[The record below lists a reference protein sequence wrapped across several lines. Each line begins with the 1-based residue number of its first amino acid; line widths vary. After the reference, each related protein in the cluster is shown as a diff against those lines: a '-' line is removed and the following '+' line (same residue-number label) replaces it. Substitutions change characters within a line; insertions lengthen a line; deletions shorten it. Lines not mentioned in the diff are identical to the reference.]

1 MVDRIAPR
9 PVTRN
14 VTTPSSTPQAS
25 AQQPVAQAQ
34 STPSNRV
41 GDSFGSASKA
51 GQHWGT
57 NKAQSLGAVTGPAAK
72 PNAQPADLRSK
83 VGTLEYYKARHDDF
97 VRRNP
102 GKTPPDYYL
111 GYGDKYANR
120 FLKETAPKL
129 SKGGQEWLQR
139 TFVALQGKIEDLRQK
154 DPAAFARLEQDPE
167 AFRKFAYGTHPDAYV
182 ESGLSKLPPGD
193 LVQIGLTPDFKDVL
207 TKDGIAQMVD
217 TGLRVGK
224 QWAGD
229 AIDAGKSWASNKV
242 KDAGNWIKNT
252 WKSIF

>member
-14 VTTPSSTPQAS
+14 VTTPSSTPQAT

-34 STPSNRV
+34 STPPNRV

-57 NKAQSLGAVTGPAAK
+57 KAQNLGAVTGPAAK
-72 PNAQPADLRSK
+72 PNAQQPADLRSK
-83 VGTLEYYKARHDDF
+83 VGTLEYYRARHDDF

-139 TFVALQGKIEDLRQK
+139 TFVALQSKIEDLRQK
-154 DPAAFARLEQDPE
+154 DPAAFARLEQDPD

-193 LVQIGLTPDFKDVL
+193 LVQIGLTPDVKDLL

-229 AIDAGKSWASNKV
+229 AIDAGKNWASNKV